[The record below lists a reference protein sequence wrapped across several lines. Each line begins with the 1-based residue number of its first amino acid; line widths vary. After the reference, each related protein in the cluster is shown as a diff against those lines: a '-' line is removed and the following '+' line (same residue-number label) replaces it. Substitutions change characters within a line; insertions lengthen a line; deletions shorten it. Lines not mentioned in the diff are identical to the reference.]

1 MKTTITKRILKLEG
15 LIEAEG
21 RQRVPGIAELLR
33 ERYAVRARQG
43 LPPDVPQRGIGGLT
57 LAEILRSRYAKLE
70 RDADQRE
77 RVGDDKQTDSQ
88 TC

>member
-1 MKTTITKRILKLEG
+1 MKTTITKGILKLEG

-21 RQRVPGIAELLR
+21 RWRAPGIAELLR

-43 LPPDVPQRGIGGLT
+43 LPPDVPQEATRGPGM
-57 LAEILRSRYAKLE
+57 AEILRSRYAKLE
-70 RDADQRE
+70 RDADQRD
-77 RVGDDKQTDSQ
+77 RVEDDKQTDSQ